1 MIVLLL
7 ILMAAVY
14 TDYRQNR
21 IPNWMIVFGLFSGFI
36 ISFIH
41 GGFGMFLEGL
51 LGMVLPV
58 VLLYPVFM
66 IGGMGSGD
74 LKLFAV
80 VGSYLGIK
88 GITFSFIIAFFVGAT
103 ISLVKM
109 MYFHNFKDRIYY
121 FFNYIADFFLKGKW
135 RLYETSQRQSSIE
148 NPEDEKSLE
157 FPKYKIHFALPIFL
171 GVAIYIGGSL

>member
-14 TDYRQNR
+14 TDYKQNR
-21 IPNWMIVFGLFSGFI
+21 IPNWMIVFGVFSGCF

-41 GGFGMFLEGL
+41 GGLGMLLEGII
-51 LGMVLPV
+51 GMILPI

-66 IGGMGSGD
+66 IGGIGAGD

-80 VGSYLGIK
+80 AGSYLGIK
-88 GITFSFIIAFFVGAT
+88 GIIFSFVIAFLIGAT

-121 FFNYIADFFLKGKW
+121 FFSYMADIFLKGKW
-135 RLYETSQRQSSIE
+135 RLYETSEGQAPTE
-148 NPEDEKSLE
+148 NVEDEKSLE
-157 FPKYKIHFALPIFL
+157 FPKYKIHFALPILL
-171 GVAIYIGGSL
+171 GVVIYIGGSL

>member
-7 ILMAAVY
+7 ILIAAVY

-21 IPNWMIVFGLFSGFI
+21 IPNWIVVFGIISGFI

-41 GGFGMFLEGL
+41 GGMGLFLEGL

-58 VLLYPVFM
+58 IILYPVFM
-66 IGGMGSGD
+66 IGAIGAGD

-88 GITFSFIIAFFVGAT
+88 GITISFIIAFIVGAI

-109 MYFHNFKDRIYY
+109 LRFHNFKERIYY
-121 FFNYIADFFLKGKW
+121 FFSYMADIFLKGKW
-135 RLYETSQRQSSIE
+135 RLYEVTEGQAGNQ
-148 NPEDEKSLE
+148 NLAGEDSLN

-171 GVAIYIGGSL
+171 GVVIYMGGIL

>member
-21 IPNWMIVFGLFSGFI
+21 IPNWIVIFGIISGFI

-41 GGFGMFLEGL
+41 GGMEVFLEGL
-51 LGMVLPV
+51 SGMVLPV
-58 VLLYPVFM
+58 IILYPVFM
-66 IGGMGSGD
+66 IGAIGAGD

-88 GITFSFIIAFFVGAT
+88 GITISFIFAFILGAI

-109 MYFHNFKDRIYY
+109 LRFHNFKERIYY
-121 FFNYIADFFLKGKW
+121 FFSYMADILMKGKW
-135 RLYETSQRQSSIE
+135 RLYEETEGQACGQE
-148 NPEDEKSLE
+148 FAEEDSLL
-157 FPKYKIHFALPIFL
+157 FPTHKIHFALPIFL
-171 GVAIYIGGSL
+171 GVAIYIGGIL